1 MWIAQGHASKWSGVP
16 YTEFY
21 KALTKPWLGGGQ
33 DIAILPA
40 LLCVGVKR
48 SKGEDEGVI
57 SVVEEG

>member
-1 MWIAQGHASKWSGVP
+1 MVGRG
-16 YTEFY
+16 E
-21 KALTKPWLGGGQ
+21 
-33 DIAILPA
+33 DMAILPA

>member
-1 MWIAQGHASKWSGVP
+1 MP

-21 KALTKPWLGGGQ
+21 KALTKPWLGGGE

>member
-1 MWIAQGHASKWSGVP
+1 MP
-16 YTEFY
+16 YTAYEFY
-21 KALTKPWLGGGQ
+21 KAVTKLLGVGVGTV
-33 DIAILPA
+33 ILLA